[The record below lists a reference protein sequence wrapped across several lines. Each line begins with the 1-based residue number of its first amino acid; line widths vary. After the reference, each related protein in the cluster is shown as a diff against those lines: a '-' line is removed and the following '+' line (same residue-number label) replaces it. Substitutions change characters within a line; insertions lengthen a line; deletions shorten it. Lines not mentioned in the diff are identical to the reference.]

1 MQIPNFPECD
11 RDLIKPLTY
20 LSDYDLVDNL
30 QKSPSEGKYFTA
42 LFCRYSPVVYSLIR
56 HSARSPVQ
64 ADYLFALTWRLI
76 LNELGGIDLSNLRA
90 ERQAGSEPSIEHP
103 NERIE
108 NEQAEDAL
116 EPSPSRSAA
125 FSLQGWLIN
134 LTAAHINQAKLP
146 DVESIHYS
154 LADASPP
161 LWCYTERALE
171 GLSPLHRLIILMAQ
185 TFAWS
190 NTRISAYLQAEGD
203 RLSPRE
209 VEAELKLA
217 YQALERAIPEDI
229 RAIYADHMGGTASD
243 NASELVEEAE
253 GLMTIEFDE
262 VDLQIQDSPQA

>member
-30 QKSPSEGKYFTA
+30 QKSPAEGKYFTA

-90 ERQAGSEPSIEHP
+90 GQQIESEPSIEQP
-103 NERIE
+103 DGLSE
-108 NEQAEDAL
+108 NSSES
-116 EPSPSRSAA
+116 SPDKDPTESPPGRAAA

-154 LADASPP
+154 LADAPPP

-171 GLSPLHRLIILMAQ
+171 SLSPLHRLIILMAQ

-190 NTRISAYLQAEGD
+190 NTRICAYLQAEGD
-203 RLSPRE
+203 RYSPSE
-209 VEAELKLA
+209 VQAELELA
-217 YQALERAIPEDI
+217 YQALERAIPADI
-229 RAIYADHMGGTASD
+229 RTLYIDRIAAAAPAIA
-243 NASELVEEAE
+243 EEVE

-262 VDLQIQDSPQA
+262 ADLQIQDQ

>member
-1 MQIPNFPECD
+1 MQIPLFPECD
-11 RDLIKPLTY
+11 RDIIKPLTY
-20 LSDYDLVDNL
+20 LSDYDLVDKL
-30 QKSPSEGKYFTA
+30 QKSPAEGKYFTA

-90 ERQAGSEPSIEHP
+90 QRQSESSEPSAQHP
-103 NERIE
+103 DSPQSESST
-108 NEQAEDAL
+108 AA
-116 EPSPSRSAA
+116 PSADSATA

-134 LTAAHINQAKLP
+134 LTAAHINQATLP
-146 DVESIHYS
+146 EVESIHYD
-154 LADASPP
+154 LADAPPP

-171 GLSPLHRLIILMAQ
+171 NLSPLHRLIILMAQ

-203 RLSPRE
+203 RLSPSE
-209 VEAELKLA
+209 VQAELKRA
-217 YQALERAIPEDI
+217 YQSLERAIPADI
-229 RAIYADHMGGTASD
+229 REIYVDNEPAIAPATDED
-243 NASELVEEAE
+243 LQ

-262 VDLQIQDSPQA
+262 VDLQI